1 LSVDYNY
8 RIYIM
13 QINYAAG
20 LVHYFNIVVMKMVE
34 PLPNSTLEPAAWIF
48 QQLGT
53 PTEGSYE
60 TIT

>member
-1 LSVDYNY
+1 
-8 RIYIM
+8 M
-13 QINYAAG
+13 QVNYAAG
-20 LVHYFNIVVMKMVE
+20 LVHYFNIVVVKMVE

-53 PTEGSYE
+53 PTEGSYD